1 MNRKYHVSFSFAEM
15 NRVLTSLYNTQREK
29 QEIYRQLIE
38 TDSYK
43 EDKTRYEKDLET
55 IQNAIDQIKKAEYR

>member
-29 QEIYRQLIE
+29 QEIYRQLIN
-38 TDSYK
+38 SNHK